1 MPKVRRAAFV
11 FLLCVAA
18 VGVGACSSNTSTTST
33 SAGSGTTSTKTAF
46 CGYNITLDKGSSNVS
61 SAADFL
67 TFLKANKAALDGL
80 AKNIPNDNIRADAQ
94 GLVTAARAAV
104 AANDANALN
113 RSEERRVGQ
122 ESRNRK

>member
-1 MPKVRRAAFV
+1 MPKVRRAALV

-33 SAGSGTTSTKTAF
+33 TAGSGTTSTKTAF

-80 AKNIPNDNIRADAQ
+80 AKNIPNDNIREI
-94 GLVTAARAAV
+94 GRAHV
-104 AANDANALN
+104 
-113 RSEERRVGQ
+113 
-122 ESRNRK
+122 